1 MSEPLDQR
9 PSNARRPNP
18 SQPEVSQDTQ
28 ELVLPPAERIQQ
40 MDSEDAVFL
49 IKKSNPGFSFARA
62 EQVYQEHYA
71 LHLQVEEPVLQRP
84 VFQQEEPPAPPSS
97 AQPARHE
104 EVNPIHALKEKELP
118 PALATQ
124 PGGSNT
130 TIFVEPKP
138 EAAPEPVPRSP
149 EPTIVHQHVHQSAP
163 EQKETQ
169 PVDAKPFTPHAP
181 EKQEVRPD
189 HEKNAAPQV
198 KSTESEREV
207 NFGNQPYQPEMAE
220 LPQDDRDAILTG
232 LRRLVGPMQDPN
244 LIGKDLQR
252 FFSSVKRSPD
262 DGRLLFESEEQQQRY
277 SLIYAALNMTP
288 PTLHN
293 TAQAFDMAL
302 SRDDTPWEQRVR
314 LPGFEKPAGL
324 ISPRDNMHS
333 GPIAALRRR
342 RKTGIPNSVWLP
354 ATGIY
359 VGFRAPNEREFCDF
373 DMQLT
378 LETATI
384 GMQTYGLMLSSS
396 SGVYIRH
403 MVEFALG
410 FVTECTLDCE
420 GNDMKTVLLDKIDIA
435 DYWLVILG
443 PIQAKFPA
451 GLPWTLVCGHDGCG
465 HQQDVKLNIARC
477 IRMGTSLYTDLQRNL
492 WAHQR
497 GVDDYTITQAQ
508 QAEFVNQHL
517 KDPSAVFERDGVTV
531 TFGRCTLG
539 DFFDHT
545 ETWMSDINAST
556 TAALSSNGTEREK
569 ENHMRLTAET
579 RRLTRYAHLVE
590 SITVVE
596 ERTVDGETVQTTETE
611 RDYAKIVKMLEE
623 LSPDRLYVAE
633 FEAAIANYNERSRL
647 AVFGYMGQKC
657 SQCGGDHGGEKEGPY
672 RGIVTI
678 SPDRV
683 FFELSRVV
691 SEIQKYLL
699 RQYGVTG

>member
-9 PSNARRPNP
+9 PSNARRPNLN
-18 SQPEVSQDTQ
+18 QPEVSQETQ
-28 ELVLPPAERIQQ
+28 ELVLPPAERIQT
-40 MDSEDAVFL
+40 MDSEDAVML

-62 EQVYQEHYA
+62 EQVYNEHYPVQQ
-71 LHLQVEEPVLQRP
+71 LQVEEPVLQRP
-84 VFQQEEPPAPPSS
+84 VFQQEAPPTPPAAPAVSVDAPKVPEDVAPV
-97 AQPARHE
+97 AQE
-104 EVNPIHALKEKELP
+104 
-118 PALATQ
+118 
-124 PGGSNT
+124 T
-130 TIFVEPKP
+130 TTVVEPKP
-138 EAAPEPVPRSP
+138 EPAPRAPEPN
-149 EPTIVHQHVHQSAP
+149 IVHQHVHQSAP
-163 EQKETQ
+163 LQKETV
-169 PVDAKPFTPHAP
+169 PVDKPFTPTAP
-181 EKQEVRPD
+181 EQQVQRPD

-198 KSTESEREV
+198 RPGDVERQV
-207 NFGNQPYQPEMAE
+207 NFGPGVYQPEMAE
-220 LPQDDRDAILTG
+220 LPEEDRDYVLTG

-252 FFSSVKRSPD
+252 FFSSVKRSPE
-262 DGRLLFESEEQQQRY
+262 DGRLLFESEEQQNRY
-277 SLIYAALNMTP
+277 GLIYAALNMTP

-293 TAQAFDMAL
+293 GVQAFDAAL
-302 SRDDTPWEQRVR
+302 ERDDTPWEQRVT
-314 LPGFEKPAGL
+314 LPGFDKSAGL
-324 ISPRDNMHS
+324 ISPRNNMHT

-359 VGFRAPNEREFCDF
+359 VGFKAPNEREFCDF

-403 MVEFALG
+403 MVEFALQ

-443 PIQAKFPA
+443 PIQAKFPS
-451 GLPWTLVCGHDGCG
+451 GLPWTLICGHDGCE
-465 HQQDVKLNIARC
+465 HEESVKLNIARC
-477 IRMGTSLYTDLQRNL
+477 IRMGTGLYTDLQRNL

-497 GVDDYTITQAQ
+497 GTDDFLISQAE
-508 QAEFVNQHL
+508 QAEFVSNHL
-517 KDPSAVFERDGVTV
+517 KDPSSVFEKDGVTV
-531 TFGRCTLG
+531 TFGRCSIG
-539 DFFDHT
+539 EFFDHT
-545 ETWMSDINAST
+545 ENWMADINAST
-556 TAALSSNGTEREK
+556 TTALSANGTEREK

-579 RRLTRYAHLVE
+579 RRLTRYAHMVE
-590 SITVVE
+590 SISVVE
-596 ERTVDGETVQTTETE
+596 EQEIDGELVQTTQTE
-611 RDYAKIVKMLEE
+611 RDYKKIVVMLEE
-623 LSPDRLYVAE
+623 LSPDRLYVSQ
-633 FEAAIANYNERSRL
+633 FEEAMALYNERSRL

-657 SQCGGDHGGEKEGPY
+657 SVCGADHDGEKEGLY

-691 SEIQKYLL
+691 SEIQKFLL

>member
-9 PSNARRPNP
+9 PSNVRRPNLN
-18 SQPEVSQDTQ
+18 QPEVSQDTQ
-28 ELVLPPAERIQQ
+28 ELVLPPAAQIQT
-40 MDSEDAVFL
+40 MDSEDAVML

-62 EQVYQEHYA
+62 EQVYNEHYPVQP
-71 LHLQVEEPVLQRP
+71 LQVEEPVLQRP
-84 VFQQEEPPAPPSS
+84 VYQQEEPPAPPV
-97 AQPARHE
+97 APTVAPETPKVPEETAHVTQPAG
-104 EVNPIHALKEKELP
+104 PD
-118 PALATQ
+118 
-124 PGGSNT
+124 T

-138 EAAPEPVPRSP
+138 EPKV
-149 EPTIVHQHVHQSAP
+149 THQHVHQSAP
-163 EQKETQ
+163 VQKETT
-169 PVDAKPFTPHAP
+169 VDDKPFTPASP
-181 EKQEVRPD
+181 EKQVQHAD

-198 KSTESEREV
+198 RPGDSERQV
-207 NFGNQPYQPEMAE
+207 NFGKGVYQPETAE
-220 LPQDDRDAILTG
+220 LPEDDRDAVLTG

-252 FFSSVKRSPD
+252 FFSSVKRSPE
-262 DGRLLFESEEQQQRY
+262 DGRLLFESEEQQNRY
-277 SLIYAALNMTP
+277 GLIYAALNMTP
-288 PTLHN
+288 PTLHSGV
-293 TAQAFDMAL
+293 QAFDQAL
-302 SRDDTPWEQRVR
+302 ERADTPWEQRVL
-314 LPGFEKPAGL
+314 LPGFDKPAGL
-324 ISPRDNMHS
+324 ISPRNNMHT

-359 VGFRAPNEREFCDF
+359 VGFKAPNEREFCDF

-403 MVEFALG
+403 MVEFALQ

-420 GNDMKTVLLDKIDIA
+420 GNDMKTVLLDKIDLA

-451 GLPWTLVCGHDGCG
+451 GLPWTLICGRDGCE
-465 HQQDVKLNIARC
+465 HEESVKLNIARC
-477 IRMGTSLYTDLQRNL
+477 IRMGTGLYTDLQRNL

-497 GVDDYTITQAQ
+497 GTDDFLISQAE
-508 QAEFVNQHL
+508 QAEFVNNHL
-517 KDPSAVFERDGVTV
+517 KDPAAVFEKDGVTV
-531 TFGRCTLG
+531 TFGRCSIG
-539 DFFDHT
+539 EFFDHT
-545 ETWMSDINAST
+545 ESWMADINAST
-556 TAALSSNGTEREK
+556 TTALSANGTEREK

-579 RRLTRYAHLVE
+579 RRLTRYAHMVE
-590 SITVVE
+590 SISVVE
-596 ERTVDGETVQTTETE
+596 EQEVDGELVQTTQTE
-611 RDYAKIVKMLEE
+611 RDYKKIVVMLEE
-623 LSPDRLYVAE
+623 LSPDRLYVSQ
-633 FEAAIANYNERSRL
+633 FEEAMALYNERSRL

-657 SQCGGDHGGEKEGPY
+657 SVCGGDHDGEKEGLY

-691 SEIQKYLL
+691 SEIQKFLL